1 MQEIVSYL
9 PTRCTGWGA
18 QETGS
23 SMCNRATLDDVF
35 TGEGSMDMII
45 GKSNS
50 DSFHSVSSPSNTVSP
65 KFRPNQSREAY
76 KRGHTAIG
84 LNSLYLSTITSTDP
98 LHSPLSISD
107 DWVDGSCSILY
118 SYFGGT
124 REQRAGNFSWSRSLA
139 DCRIDLCHRSSI
151 PVPVQHQQKLC
162 GVRCRVLKT
171 LHDFPR
177 KARKFR

>member
-1 MQEIVSYL
+1 MRYL
-9 PTRCTGWGA
+9 DHPSWPTRCTGWGA

-50 DSFHSVSSPSNTVSP
+50 DF
-65 KFRPNQSREAY
+65 
-76 KRGHTAIG
+76 
-84 LNSLYLSTITSTDP
+84 YLSTITSTDP